1 MKTSMKT
8 AAAVALSLTASQAL
22 AFETEIQQV
31 GMLYL
36 NIPLNTQSVP
46 KMDKSVMGLRFGQ
59 TRISTDRAG
68 SLFTYFRTRPALFDI
83 QFGMVRDLH
92 SADDLRFGLLDLKLT
107 GISSVEKTYI
117 NGAAVVGGIVAT
129 KVLAGAAAVG
139 GIAAAAAASGGG
151 DKSDDDASGNSSSSK
166 NDDKDEDVA
175 EHENEHQQEHENE
188 TENEAEN
195 EHENEHEEE
204 HENEHENEAE
214 NEHEDEHEDEHEV
227 EGPEGLS

>member
-22 AFETEIQQV
+22 AFDTEIQQV

-46 KMDKSVMGLRFGQ
+46 EMDKSVMGLRFGQ

-139 GIAAAAAASGGG
+139 GIAAAAAASGG

-166 NDDKDEDVA
+166 NDDRDDDVA
-175 EHENEHQQEHENE
+175 EHENEHEQEH
-188 TENEAEN
+188 ENEAEN
-195 EHENEHEEE
+195 EHENEYEHENKHEEE

-214 NEHEDEHEDEHEV
+214 NEHEDEHEV

>member
-22 AFETEIQQV
+22 AFDTEIQQV

-46 KMDKSVMGLRFGQ
+46 EMDKSVMGLRFGQ

-92 SADDLRFGLLDLKLT
+92 SANDLRFGLLDLKLT

-139 GIAAAAAASGGG
+139 GIAAAAAASGG

-166 NDDKDEDVA
+166 NDDRDDDVA
-175 EHENEHQQEHENE
+175 EHENEHEQEH
-188 TENEAEN
+188 ENEAEN
-195 EHENEHEEE
+195 EHENEYEHEHENKHEEE

-214 NEHEDEHEDEHEV
+214 NEHEDEHEV

>member
-22 AFETEIQQV
+22 AFDTEIQQV

-46 KMDKSVMGLRFGQ
+46 EMDKSVMGLRFGQ

-117 NGAAVVGGIVAT
+117 NGAAVVGGIVAFP
-129 KVLAGAAAVG
+129 LAALGAGVAV
-139 GIAAAAAASGGG
+139 I
-151 DKSDDDASGNSSSSK
+151 
-166 NDDKDEDVA
+166 EQL
-175 EHENEHQQEHENE
+175 E
-188 TENEAEN
+188 
-195 EHENEHEEE
+195 
-204 HENEHENEAE
+204 
-214 NEHEDEHEDEHEV
+214 
-227 EGPEGLS
+227 

>member
-22 AFETEIQQV
+22 AFDTEIQQV

-46 KMDKSVMGLRFGQ
+46 EMDKSVMGLRFGQ

-139 GIAAAAAASGGG
+139 GIAAAAAASGG

-166 NDDKDEDVA
+166 NDDRDDDVA
-175 EHENEHQQEHENE
+175 EHENEHEQ
-188 TENEAEN
+188 
-195 EHENEHEEE
+195 
-204 HENEHENEAE
+204 EHENEAE
-214 NEHEDEHEDEHEV
+214 NEHEDEHEV

>member
-22 AFETEIQQV
+22 AFDTEIQQV

-46 KMDKSVMGLRFGQ
+46 EMDKSVMGLRFGQ

-92 SADDLRFGLLDLKLT
+92 SAEDLHFGLLDLKLT

-139 GIAAAAAASGGG
+139 GIAAAAAASGG

-166 NDDKDEDVA
+166 NDDRDDDVA
-175 EHENEHQQEHENE
+175 EHENEHEQEH
-188 TENEAEN
+188 ENEAEN
-195 EHENEHEEE
+195 EHENEYEHEHENKHEEE

-214 NEHEDEHEDEHEV
+214 NEHEDEHEV